1 MLRKKKKNEKDAR
14 FNDGDHVRISKN
26 KIIIGKGYAPNV
38 SEEVF
43 MIKQVK
49 NNDSWTYVIEDLIGE
64 KIVGTFH
71 KK

>member
-1 MLRKKKKNEKDAR
+1 
-14 FNDGDHVRISKN
+14 
-26 KIIIGKGYAPNV
+26 
-38 SEEVF
+38 